1 MGKKG
6 YAHQQGLK
14 EKELPAAKVM
24 IAVPGATWQ
33 GDFGMCL
40 MTLLAASTQPVEGY
54 SRVDL
59 AIQNSKGSILP
70 QLRQR
75 LVDAAIEA
83 EATHI
88 LFLDTDMVFPPY
100 LLNEL
105 LKHKRPVVACNCP
118 TKCLPSSPTARFKGP
133 DYNGTPVFQQD
144 FVEREDPLLGVW
156 RVGTGVMLINM
167 EVFTQI
173 SSPYFP
179 IQFDEQLNDYV
190 GEDWGFCEKLEEAGI
205 PILLDVHLSH
215 TIKHVGNLAY
225 GHEHTVQLPNEPY
238 DSNNQ
243 NNIILPD

>member
-1 MGKKG
+1 MGEAKRK
-6 YAHQQGLK
+6 AN
-14 EKELPAAKVM
+14 LPAAKVM
-24 IAVPGATWQ
+24 LAIPGANWH

-54 SRVDL
+54 SHVDL

-75 LVDAAIEA
+75 LVEAALEA
-83 EATHI
+83 EATHL
-88 LFLDTDMVFPPY
+88 LFIDTDMVFPPY

-105 LKHKRPVVACNCP
+105 LKHKMPVVACNCP
-118 TKCLPSSPTARFKGP
+118 TKSIPSNPTARFKGP
-133 DYNGTPVFQQD
+133 DYHGTPVYQQD
-144 FVEREDPLLGVW
+144 FLEREDPLLGVW

-179 IQFDEQLNDYV
+179 IRYDEQLNDYV

-205 PILLDVHLSH
+205 PIVIDVHLSH
-215 TIKHVGNLAY
+215 TIQHVGSLHY
-225 GHEHTVQLPNEPY
+225 DHGMVQLPKQESY
-238 DSNNQ
+238 GSNNQ